1 METRGRA
8 LKKTTCTMS
17 AMILIRT
24 SCSRHTQIRS
34 DNNFTHS
41 AFSLRDV
48 FLKWDKDQD
57 GFIDSTELR
66 KGLSSLNLGVPE
78 GVIGI

>member
-1 METRGRA
+1 
-8 LKKTTCTMS
+8 
-17 AMILIRT
+17 MI
-24 SCSRHTQIRS
+24 
-34 DNNFTHS
+34 FPHS
-41 AFSLRDV
+41 VFSLRDI
-48 FLKWDKDQD
+48 FLKWDNDQD